1 MLGSQMQYMYY
12 DFVCMH
18 GSGGRVERETRGWK
32 ENRERERNTG
42 MLHQKKKKENIDH
55 LDINKILHRKED
67 KPHYAVLG
75 NK

>member
-1 MLGSQMQYMYY
+1 MILCA
-12 DFVCMH
+12 CM
-18 GSGGRVERETRGWK
+18 GVGGGWREKLEDERKIEK
-32 ENRERERNTG
+32 EKEIQECYTK
-42 MLHQKKKKENIDH
+42 KKKKENIDH